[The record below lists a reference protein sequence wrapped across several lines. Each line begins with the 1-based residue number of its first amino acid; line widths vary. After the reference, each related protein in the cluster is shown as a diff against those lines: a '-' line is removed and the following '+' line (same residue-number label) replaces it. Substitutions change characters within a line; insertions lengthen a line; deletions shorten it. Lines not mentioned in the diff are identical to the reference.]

1 MKKTYHGSCHCQA
14 VRFEC
19 TIDLDAG
26 TSKCNC
32 SFCAKLRFWKA
43 FTGGDALQILAGADN
58 LTQYQFGSKTIT
70 HSFCRTCGVKP
81 FGQGNLEVMGGP
93 FYAVN
98 LSVLDDLSLE
108 ELLAAPVQYQD
119 GLHDNWG
126 EAPPETRHL

>member
-1 MKKTYHGSCHCQA
+1 MKKTYHGSCHCQT

-43 FTGGDALQILAGADN
+43 FIGGDALQLLAGGDN
-58 LTQYQFGSKTIT
+58 LTEYQFGSKTIR
-70 HSFCRTCGVKP
+70 HFFFKTCGVKP
-81 FGQGNLEVMGGP
+81 FGRGELEVMGGV

-98 LSVLDDLSLE
+98 LSVLDDLSQE
-108 ELLAAPVQYQD
+108 ELLAAPLQYQD
-119 GLHDNWG
+119 GLHNNWG
-126 EAPPETRHL
+126 EVPTETRHL

>member
-1 MKKTYHGSCHCQA
+1 MKKTYHGSCHCHT

-43 FTGGDALQILAGADN
+43 FIGGDALQLLAGGDN
-58 LTQYQFGSKTIT
+58 LTEYQFGSKTIR
-70 HSFCRTCGVKP
+70 HFFCKTCGVKP
-81 FGQGNLEVMGGP
+81 FGRGELEVMGGV

-98 LSVLDDLSLE
+98 LSVLDDLSQE
-108 ELLAAPVQYQD
+108 ELLAAPLQYQD
-119 GLHDNWG
+119 GLHNNWG
-126 EAPPETRHL
+126 EVPTETRHL